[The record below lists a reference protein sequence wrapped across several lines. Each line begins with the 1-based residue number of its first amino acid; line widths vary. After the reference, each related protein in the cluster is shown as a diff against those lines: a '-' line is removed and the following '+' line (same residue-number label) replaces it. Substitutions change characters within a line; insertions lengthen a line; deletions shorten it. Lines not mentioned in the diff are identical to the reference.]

1 MFLPVHEPLLVL
13 QCACRCE
20 WHPKRVE
27 DTVVVN
33 SKRKVTTDNQT
44 KCDIS
49 SFWQAPCQGEI
60 VSDAHVW
67 HTSASPLVALYMKL
81 VLFSISSLFKCGA
94 EAAQRGGCCAWRV
107 GWNWTASPHYC
118 KHHPT
123 RQASGSWGHRVG
135 GGGGGGGVVWER
147 SAKTHPLRPKLF
159 LIYMFRLFKTVTSTA
174 PPTTTCLLRSPSTHS
189 HTTACVW
196 CKKKKKKACV
206 SFLFPSLSFVP
217 KKQGRKILISW
228 YEGQNST
235 TPPQLSGK

>member
-1 MFLPVHEPLLVL
+1 MSDTP
-13 QCACRCE
+13 
-20 WHPKRVE
+20 RVE
-27 DTVVVN
+27 DAVVVN
-33 SKRKVTTDNQT
+33 SKRKVTRDNKT

-67 HTSASPLVALYMKL
+67 HASAFPLVALYMKL

-94 EAAQRGGCCAWRV
+94 EAAQRGGCRAWRV

-123 RQASGSWGHRVG
+123 RQASGSWGHGVWG
-135 GGGGGGGVVWER
+135 GVGGGVVWER

-174 PPTTTCLLRSPSTHS
+174 PPPPASFTHHLHTHTPLLVCDAERQ
-189 HTTACVW
+189 
-196 CKKKKKKACV
+196 KKKEAVFFFFFCSKDARKKI
-206 SFLFPSLSFVP
+206 P
-217 KKQGRKILISW
+217 ISW